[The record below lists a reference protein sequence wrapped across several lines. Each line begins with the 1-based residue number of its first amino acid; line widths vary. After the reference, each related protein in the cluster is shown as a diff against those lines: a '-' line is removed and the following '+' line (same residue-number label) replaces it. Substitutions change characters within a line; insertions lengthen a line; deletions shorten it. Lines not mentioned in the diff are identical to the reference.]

1 MKFLKVKNL
10 DGYHIIELS
19 KINYISL
26 TGKEM
31 NKTKIL
37 LTNDEVLYSTET
49 QLEIYDKIQEL
60 LNN

>member
-19 KINYISL
+19 KIIRISP
-26 TGKEM
+26 TGNEI
-31 NKTKIL
+31 NKTKIIL
-37 LTNDEVLYSTET
+37 INEEVLYSTET

>member
-19 KINYISL
+19 KINYISP
-26 TGKEM
+26 TGTEM

-37 LTNDEVLYSTET
+37 LTNDEVLFSTET

>member
-19 KINYISL
+19 KINYISP

-37 LTNDEVLYSTET
+37 LNNEEVLYSIET
-49 QLEIYDKIQEL
+49 QLEIYEKIQEL
-60 LNN
+60 LKN

>member
-1 MKFLKVKNL
+1 MKFLKVKSL
-10 DGYHIIELS
+10 DGYHIINLEQ
-19 KINYISL
+19 IISITA

-37 LTNDEVLYSTET
+37 LTNNEVLYSTET